1 MARCVT
7 CHRRLAG
14 GQGCPEHGGIA
25 AAAEAAETGAPFTWD
40 RPVGALL
47 GSGGFASVW
56 DLGTSVLKVAH
67 ADHELA
73 RARMEREAEALG
85 AAGEPAVPRLDGQGV
100 LPGGRAWIAMEK
112 IVGASLTSLTYGAP
126 IGAEKAVPIILSTL
140 DALARVHA
148 AGFIHRDLKPDN
160 IYRRSAGGVVI
171 LDLGLAR
178 RSPQDPDDPTR
189 ANVQVGSLEY
199 MPPEQLVDAAAVT
212 VRSDL
217 YAIGCILFELCAGRP
232 PFVGDAAALERAH
245 AALRPP
251 RLGALAAVP
260 AALEGICADCLAKDP
275 AKRPRDIAD
284 LRARLRSTR
293 DTPTMMRTAPA
304 VSQIAESRQPVV
316 LVWIELAKVDRAMIA
331 TLSARHVMIV
341 SQKGRRILAALV
353 GSAHAD
359 PAASGLALAR
369 DLVAGGAKV
378 ALHLDALRIEPA
390 ALHGEAV
397 EKPESWL
404 PTSAWTGVI
413 LTRAFASVTQV
424 ATRPADE
431 AGPSFRLLVEG
442 MDRPELFGRE
452 ALLADLAADAAAA
465 VRGLPPQ
472 DHRSGSGTW
481 GFAGPAF
488 AVLVGDAGVGKTAF
502 AIELARRIGELGARV
517 TVASVPAPGSGKPPP
532 LVGLI
537 GTPEGPPVR
546 AIGDALRAV
555 ARTRPTVVILD
566 DLHFAEHELLDALE
580 YATLGGEALPLWIL
594 GVASSR
600 LDVRRPRLGAAAE
613 RHRHD
618 VLPVLEEDAAVE
630 MTATLLRPAE
640 YPPLRALRQ
649 LVSLAR
655 ANPLHL
661 TMLAREIHERG
672 AIRKRAGGEFFLDT
686 SALDGLEPIALGPW
700 LAARELAS
708 MGPELVSLAR
718 VAAVLGDQVDPEE
731 LAAVVDVLER
741 DGIATE
747 LYDVDVGMR
756 ELLAEGLVETGAQ
769 GYMFKS
775 PLVQEGIYATTDE
788 TLRTKVHEIA
798 RDYWSTRTITDVA
811 VATRIAR
818 HAEAA
823 GPAAMAA
830 EAFRVLGEAAD
841 REHRALDADQSW
853 SGAIRTL
860 PARTADRA
868 RALLGRARVRYR
880 QQRVRDAV
888 VDLDEALAIAGEL
901 RDAHLQIRVV
911 IERATAHDW
920 GDDFEAS
927 AADVVIAHQLASGLD
942 PEDPLVLEIRLG
954 EARALWRAGRFSEA
968 VPPLRE
974 VVARARELERPE
986 PEIVASVMLAAAL
999 VDLRELAAAIQV
1011 FDRVIPMCEAEGDK
1025 FHLGAAYTNRG
1036 WLWSSSGDLVRCAED
1051 LELVIQLAREI
1062 GQASLERMATYNLA
1076 EARLWHGSLDEAL
1089 RLARR
1094 SEAVQRAH
1102 GEGAAHFDQMLIARI
1117 LAARGD
1123 DAELAMMLN
1132 VLSRTPLGS
1141 ADQVVVDVLGC
1152 AARRAPAEEWDLAL
1166 SAAERELGDDLKL
1179 ELAHLAARRG
1189 KLGDPH
1195 RAHAAE
1201 RALAHPIWVGQISA
1215 FR

>member
-1 MARCVT
+1 M
-7 CHRRLAG
+7 
-14 GQGCPEHGGIA
+14 
-25 AAAEAAETGAPFTWD
+25 
-40 RPVGALL
+40 GALL

-73 RARMEREAEALG
+73 RARMAREAEALA
-85 AAGEPAVPRLDGQGV
+85 AAGAPAVPRLDGHGV
-100 LPGGRAWIAMEK
+100 LPGGRAWIEMEK
-112 IVGASLTSLTYGAP
+112 ISGASITALTYGAP
-126 IGAEKAVPIILSTL
+126 VGAEKAVPIILGAL
-140 DALARVHA
+140 DALSRVHA
-148 AGFIHRDLKPDN
+148 SGFIHRDLKPDN
-160 IYRRSAGGVVI
+160 IYRRANGGIVI

-178 RSPQDPDDPTR
+178 KTPEDPDDPTR

-199 MPPEQLVDAAAVT
+199 MPPEQLVDAASVT
-212 VRSDL
+212 VRSDI
-217 YAIGCILFELCAGRP
+217 YALGCILFELCAGRP

-275 AKRPRDIAD
+275 AKRPRDLAD
-284 LRARLRSTR
+284 LRARLRATR

-331 TLSARHVMIV
+331 TLAARHVMIV
-341 SQKGRRILAALV
+341 SQKGRRILAALL
-353 GSAHAD
+353 GSAHGD

-404 PTSAWTGVI
+404 PTSPWTGVI

-424 ATRPADE
+424 ATRAADD
-431 AGPSFRLLVEG
+431 AGPGFRLLVEG
-442 MDRPELFGRE
+442 VDRPELFGRE

-502 AIELARRIGELGARV
+502 AAELARRIAELGARV
-517 TVASVPAPGSGKPPP
+517 TLASVPAPGSGKPPP

-555 ARTRPTVVILD
+555 ARSRPTVVILD
-566 DLHFAEHELLDALE
+566 DLHFAEHDLLDALE

-594 GVASSR
+594 GVASTR

-618 VLPVLEEDAAVE
+618 VLPVLDEDAAVE
-630 MTATLLRPAE
+630 MTAALLRPAE

-686 SALDGLEPIALGPW
+686 TALDGLEPIALGPW

-708 MGPELVSLAR
+708 LSPELVALAR
-718 VAAVLGDQVDPEE
+718 VAAVLGDLIDRDE
-731 LAAVVDVLER
+731 LSAVVEALER

-747 LYDVDVGMR
+747 LIDVDVGMR
-756 ELLAEGLVETGAQ
+756 ELVAEGIVDTGAT
-769 GYMFKS
+769 GFMFKS
-775 PLVQEGIYATTDE
+775 PLVQEGISATTDE
-788 TLRTKVHEIA
+788 TFRSTVHAIA
-798 RDYWSTRTITDVA
+798 RDYWSTRSLAEPGVA
-811 VATRIAR
+811 ARVAR
-818 HAEAA
+818 HAEAV

-841 REHRALDADQSW
+841 REHRALDADQAW
-853 SGAIRTL
+853 SGAIRNL
-860 PARTADRA
+860 SARTVERA

-888 VDLDEALAIAGEL
+888 IDLDEALAIAGEL
-901 RDAHLQIRVV
+901 SDARLQVMV
-911 IERATAHDW
+911 MVERATAHDW

-927 AADVVIAHQLASGLD
+927 AADALAARGLAAGID
-942 PEDPLVLEIRLG
+942 PADPLALELRLG
-954 EARALWRAGRFSEA
+954 EARAVWRAARFAEA
-968 VPPLRE
+968 VPQLQE
-974 VVARARELERPE
+974 VVAYARQLELPE

-999 VDLRELAAAIQV
+999 VDLRELAAAEKV
-1011 FDRVIPMCEAEGDK
+1011 FERVIPMCEAEGDK

-1062 GQASLERMATYNLA
+1062 GQAALERMATYNLA

-1102 GEGAAHFDQMLIARI
+1102 GEGAALFDQMLIARI

-1123 DAELAMMLN
+1123 DAELGMMLN
-1132 VLSRTPLGS
+1132 VLSRTPLGT
-1141 ADQVVVDVLGC
+1141 ADHVLVDVLGC
-1152 AARRAPAEEWDLAL
+1152 AARHASAAEWHLAL

-1179 ELAHLAARRG
+1179 ELAHLASRRG
-1189 KLGDPH
+1189 QLADPH
-1195 RAHAAE
+1195 RAAAAAL
-1201 RALAHPIWVGQISA
+1201 ALAHPIWVRQISA